1 MKPQYLIVAGINGA
15 GKSTLYEVER
25 DLFADTYR
33 INADEILRRNHGD
46 WHNRSDNLTAMRQEL
61 KAIHTSLAQQRSIH
75 VETTLAGTGHAQR
88 DLIAE
93 AHNQAYDVTL
103 LYVTLQNDLLA
114 IDRVQ
119 QRVAKGG
126 HGISTSLIKKRYQQS
141 LVNFKKIAVLCDNL
155 IIYDN
160 TDGMRLVY
168 QQSAQQVKVDRRNEF
183 PWLQILT
190 AELPNQQPNKY

>member
-15 GKSTLYEVER
+15 GKSTLYEIER

-46 WHNRSDNLTAMRQEL
+46 WRKQSDNLTAMRQEL

-88 DLIAE
+88 NLIAE
-93 AHNQAYDVTL
+93 AHKQAYNVTL
-103 LYVTLQNDLLA
+103 LYVTLQSDLLA

-119 QRVAKGG
+119 QRVTKGG
-126 HGISTSLIKKRYQQS
+126 HGISTARIKKRYQQS
-141 LVNFKKIAVLCDNL
+141 LINFKKIAALCDNL

-183 PWLQILT
+183 PWLQVLT
-190 AELPNQQPNKY
+190 DKLPIQ